1 MKFIIKLV
9 LHAAAAVL
17 PALTL
22 APLVI
27 GQENRPNPSPSRGV
41 WIDSGRLERESRE
54 RAAEESER
62 EFALR
67 MVDELRKPKPVERRQ
82 PRLTFAQIREDYVR
96 IQVVN
101 NNLAQAASQGGALN
115 LKFIIESASEIK
127 KRAARLKLNLALPEP
142 EQEPKRTTVSVVAE
156 PAQLKSSLSTL
167 DELIIRFVRNPVF
180 RSVNVVNAQE
190 SAKARRDLEAIIA
203 LSGQIK
209 KSSEKLNEAAQQH

>member
-1 MKFIIKLV
+1 MKFIMKLM

-17 PALTL
+17 PVLTL
-22 APLVI
+22 APSVI

-67 MVDELRKPKPVERRQ
+67 MVDELRKKPVKRPQ

-101 NNLAQAASQGGALN
+101 NNLAQAASQGGALD
-115 LKFIIESASEIK
+115 LKFIMESASEIK

-142 EQEPKRTTVSVVAE
+142 EQEPKRTRVSVVAE

-180 RSVNVVNAQE
+180 RSVNVVDAQE
-190 SAKARRDLEAIIA
+190 SAKARRDLEEIIA
-203 LSGQIK
+203 LSGEIK
-209 KSSEKLNEAAQQH
+209 KSSEKLNKAAQQP